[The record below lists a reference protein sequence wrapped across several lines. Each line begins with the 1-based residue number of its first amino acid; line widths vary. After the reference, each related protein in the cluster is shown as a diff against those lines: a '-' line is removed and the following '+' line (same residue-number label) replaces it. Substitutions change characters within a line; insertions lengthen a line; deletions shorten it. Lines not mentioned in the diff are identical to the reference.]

1 MNLAEQTGTT
11 KDLSRS
17 RAILQIRPST
27 KARLEASRLPG
38 QSYDGFIQMLISN
51 WDRQNRASTDKAQL
65 TPA

>member
-1 MNLAEQTGTT
+1 MQLPEQTEISQ
-11 KDLSRS
+11 DPSRS

-27 KARLEASRLPG
+27 KAKLEASRLPG

-51 WDRQNRASTDKAQL
+51 WDRQNHISAEKTQP